1 MARRSEL
8 HKRGFMYTRPPMNR
22 EEILQLHGEAQ
33 KAFGEGDYQTTLQ
46 CYVKLERLQP
56 DEPTWPRGS
65 AVVFKKMGL
74 MPQVVAAL
82 SRAARAHADRGEFLK
97 ATALAKQI
105 LVLDEKHRPTLALLS
120 ELHQKS
126 QASAAPKPAPPERPS
141 PGPSPKQAV
150 WVGQSGARL
159 EQLQL
164 REIMP
169 GASQM
174 TRGEASSPEPGAPG
188 VFQIPL
194 QDQPAEDVAVDA
206 VAAMTKAA
214 EADIQKGDLLKGTL
228 PATPLF
234 SDLSEESFGYLVE
247 RTKLIELE
255 KDQVLFHQGA
265 PGSAL
270 YVVAEGSVGVIDE
283 GPPRRGLAKLEEGA
297 FFGEVALVTNQPRNA
312 TIVALEPSQL
322 IEIDLETVRTLVE
335 RDQHVLA
342 VLLRFFRDRLVDR
355 FLATNP
361 LFNTLSPTD
370 RGVLKSRFRFLEAEP
385 GAVLIQEGARA
396 EGLLLLL
403 CGHAEVLKQEAHG
416 EKRLGYLAAGDLA
429 GEMSLVTGQ
438 PAMATVRAG
447 SKCFAI
453 ELPAADF
460 ATILKSRPSAREFIQ
475 EMVARRTQRIQA
487 METGSVEVREGKLD
501 LV

>member
-1 MARRSEL
+1 
-8 HKRGFMYTRPPMNR
+8 MYTPAPMSR
-22 EEILQLHGEAQ
+22 EEILRLHAEAQ
-33 KAFGEGDYQTTLQ
+33 GAFGAGDFQTTLQ
-46 CYVKLERLQP
+46 CYVKLENLQP
-56 DEPTWPRGS
+56 NEPTWPRGS
-65 AVVFKKMGL
+65 AVVFKKLGL

-82 SRAARAHADRGEFLK
+82 SRAARAHANRGEFLK

-120 ELHQKS
+120 ELHQKT
-126 QASAAPKPAPPERPS
+126 QPAASPPVARPTPS
-141 PGPSPKQAV
+141 PGPSPKRAV
-150 WVGQSGARL
+150 WVGQSGARI
-159 EQLQL
+159 EQLEL

-169 GASQM
+169 GATQM
-174 TRGEASSPEPGAPG
+174 NRGEANPPSAGAPG

-194 QDQPAEDVAVDA
+194 SDQPAEDVAVDA
-206 VAAMTKAA
+206 VAAMTRAA
-214 EADIQKGDLLKGTL
+214 EADIQKGDVLKDTL

-234 SDLSEESFGYLVE
+234 SDLSEESFAFLVE
-247 RTKLIELE
+247 RTKLVELE
-255 KDQVLFHQGA
+255 ADQVLFTQGS

-270 YVVAEGSVGVIDE
+270 YVVAEGSVGVVDE
-283 GPPRRGLAKLEEGA
+283 GPPRRGIAKLEEGA
-297 FFGEVALVTNQPRNA
+297 FFGEVALVTHQPRNA

-322 IEIDLETVRTLVE
+322 IEIDLETVRSLIE
-335 RDQHVLA
+335 RDPQVLS

-355 FLATNP
+355 FLSTNP
-361 LFNTLSPTD
+361 LFSALSATD
-370 RGVLKSRFRFLEAEP
+370 RGVLKKRFQFLEVES
-385 GAVLIQEGARA
+385 GAVLIEEGARA

-403 CGHAEVLKQEAHG
+403 SGHAEVVRREAGG
-416 EKRLGYLAAGDLA
+416 ERRLGYLAAGDLA

-460 ATILKSRPSAREFIQ
+460 LTILRSRPTAREFIQ
-475 EMVARRTQRIQA
+475 EMVARRTLRISA
-487 METGSVEVREGKLD
+487 METGSSEVREGRVD

>member
-1 MARRSEL
+1 
-8 HKRGFMYTRPPMNR
+8 MYTRGPMSR
-22 EEILQLHGEAQ
+22 EEILRLHAEAQ
-33 KAFGEGDYQTTLQ
+33 RAFGEGDYQATLQ
-46 CYVKLERLQP
+46 CYVKLENLQP
-56 DEPTWPRGS
+56 EEPTWPRGS
-65 AVVFKKMGL
+65 AVVFKKLGL
-74 MPQVVAAL
+74 LPQVVSAL
-82 SRAARAHADRGEFLK
+82 SRAARAHANRGEFLK

-105 LVLDEKHRPTLALLS
+105 LVLDERHRPTLALLS

-126 QASAAPKPAPPERPS
+126 QPASGAPAATNAAPTG
-141 PGPSPKQAV
+141 GPSPKRSV
-150 WVGQSGARL
+150 WVGQSGARI

-169 GASQM
+169 GATQM
-174 TRGEASSPEPGAPG
+174 TRGEAGAAPAGAPG
-188 VFQIPL
+188 VYQIPL

-206 VAAMTKAA
+206 VAAMTRAA
-214 EADIQKGDLLKGTL
+214 EADIQKGDVLKDTL

-234 SDLSEESFGYLVE
+234 SDLSEDSFAFLVE
-247 RTKLIELE
+247 RTRLVELE
-255 KDQVLFHQGA
+255 QDQVLFEQGS

-270 YVVAEGSVGVIDE
+270 YVVAEGSVGVVDE

-297 FFGEVALVTNQPRNA
+297 FFGEVALITNQPRNA

-322 IEIDLETVRTLVE
+322 IEVDLETVRSLVE
-335 RDQHVLA
+335 RDPKVLS

-361 LFNTLSPTD
+361 LFASLSPGD
-370 RGVLKSRFRFLEAEP
+370 RGVLKKRFQFLEVEA
-385 GAVLIQEGARA
+385 GAVLIEEGARA
-396 EGLLLLL
+396 QGLLLLL
-403 CGHAEVLKQEAHG
+403 SGHAEVKKREAAG
-416 EKRLGYLAAGDLA
+416 ERLLGYLAAGDLA

-460 ATILKSRPSAREFIQ
+460 LTILRSRPSAREFIQ
-475 EMVARRTQRIQA
+475 AMVGRRTQRIQA
-487 METGSVEVREGKLD
+487 LETGSAELREGKLD